1 MRWLSFRDDGIPSGH
16 KCSWETRK
24 LDTWSVSDDAGCL
37 SLLRARTCPMGEHPC
52 RGSTQHGSR
61 VLCPPHL
68 AVMLISYV
76 THIFAGLS
84 NHWEKLSKYSSSWTF
99 RFWQR
104 GPTYSKGE
112 IMHSGDPWA
121 RTSVHNMQPLC
132 LTNIFFL
139 FLLYTLAIRSGGPFN
154 LCGNP
159 KRSGP

>member
-1 MRWLSFRDDGIPSGH
+1 MGLFSNIESNLYLLSGKEEKAWKLLQETGIGWASGMMECPVGTNVAG
-16 KCSWETRK
+16 KSGSWTHG
-24 LDTWSVSDDAGCL
+24 VCL
-37 SLLRARTCPMGEHPC
+37 MMLVACLFWVRTFPMGEHPC
-52 RGSTQHGSR
+52 RGSTQHGNK

-76 THIFAGLS
+76 TRIFAGLS
-84 NHWEKLSKYSSSWTF
+84 TDWEKLSKYSSSWTF

-121 RTSVHNMQPLC
+121 RTSVC

-139 FLLYTLAIRSGGPFN
+139 F
-154 LCGNP
+154 
-159 KRSGP
+159 